1 MCCSPGRRRDI
12 LKIGILR
19 GRVVYIYVVDEKK
32 NDIMKGPEFLKYINP
47 VLTTLQANGGAG
59 NSSNVIEQIIE
70 ELGITDE
77 ELEEATSN
85 GQSRIRN
92 QIQWARFYLF
102 KAGLIDNA
110 QRGIWRLTN
119 EGLEKTLTDDDV
131 YILFK
136 GVQESVKKSPT
147 VTPKKLDQKFE
158 ETATEDEEHSIG
170 LLNLIQNLPAGGFEK
185 LCKRLLTEIGIN
197 DITITGGSGD
207 QGIDGK
213 GIVKLN
219 DVVSLNIVFQCKRY
233 KETVSP
239 HHVRD
244 FRGAMQGRG
253 EKGLI
258 ITTGRFTKEAKNEA
272 NRDGVTPIELIDGD
286 RLVEL
291 FEKHHLGLKPV
302 IVFEIDYE
310 FFKGFN

>member
-1 MCCSPGRRRDI
+1 
-12 LKIGILR
+12 
-19 GRVVYIYVVDEKK
+19 
-32 NDIMKGPEFLKYINP
+32 MKGPEFLKYINP

-70 ELGITDE
+70 SLGITDAA
-77 ELEEATSN
+77 LEEATSN
-85 GQSRIRN
+85 GQSRVRN

-119 EGLEKTLTDDDV
+119 EGLEKNLTDEDV
-131 YILFK
+131 YALFK
-136 GVQESVKKSPT
+136 GVQESVKKSP
-147 VTPKKLDQKFE
+147 VTPKKLELKFE
-158 ETATEDEEHSIG
+158 DTTTEDEEHSIG
-170 LLNLIQNLPAGGFEK
+170 LLNLIQNLPPIGFEK

-197 DITITGGSGD
+197 DIIITGGSGD

-272 NRDGVTPIELIDGD
+272 SRDGVTPIELIDGD

-310 FFKGFN
+310 FFKGFS

>member
-1 MCCSPGRRRDI
+1 M
-12 LKIGILR
+12 
-19 GRVVYIYVVDEKK
+19 
-32 NDIMKGPEFLKYINP
+32 
-47 VLTTLQANGGAG
+47 
-59 NSSNVIEQIIE
+59 
-70 ELGITDE
+70 GITDG
-77 ELEEATSN
+77 ELQETNASGE
-85 GQSRIRN
+85 SRIRN

-119 EGLEKTLTDDDV
+119 EGLEKKLTEDDV
-131 YILFK
+131 YNLMK
-136 GVQESVKKSPT
+136 SVQESVKKSPT
-147 VTPKKLDQKFE
+147 VPSKKFEEKFE
-158 ETATEDEEHSIG
+158 ETSTEDEEHSVE
-170 LLNLIQNLPAGGFEK
+170 LLYLIQNLPPAGFEK

-197 DITITGGSGD
+197 EITITGGSGD

-272 NRDGVTPIELIDGD
+272 SRDGVTPIELIDGD

-302 IVFEIDYE
+302 TVFEIDNE
-310 FFKGFN
+310 FFKGFT

>member
-1 MCCSPGRRRDI
+1 
-12 LKIGILR
+12 
-19 GRVVYIYVVDEKK
+19 
-32 NDIMKGPEFLKYINP
+32 MKGPEFLKYINP
-47 VLTTLQANGGAG
+47 VLTALQSNGGAG
-59 NSSNVIEQIIE
+59 SSSDIIEQVIDK
-70 ELGITDE
+70 LGITE
-77 ELEEATSN
+77 AELEETTSN

-102 KAGLIDNA
+102 KAGLIDNS

-119 EGLEKTLTDDDV
+119 EGLERKLNNEGV
-131 YILFK
+131 YSLFK
-136 GVQESVKKSPT
+136 GVQGIVKKTPT
-147 VTPKKLDQKFE
+147 RKPKKTNPAFE
-158 ETATEDEEHSIG
+158 NIPTEDEEHSID
-170 LLNLIQNLPAGGFEK
+170 LISIIQNLTPSGFEK

-197 DITITGGSGD
+197 EIVITGGTGD

-286 RLVEL
+286 RLIEL
-291 FEKHHLGLKPV
+291 FEKYRLGLKPV
-302 IVFEIDYE
+302 TVYEIDHD

>member
-1 MCCSPGRRRDI
+1 MK
-12 LKIGILR
+12 KII
-19 GRVVYIYVVDEKK
+19 KT
-32 NDIMKGPEFLKYINP
+32 NSMKGPEFLKYINP

-59 NSSNVIEQIIE
+59 NSSNIIEQIIE
-70 ELGITDE
+70 NLGITDE
-77 ELEEATSN
+77 ELEEPTSN

-119 EGLEKTLTDDDV
+119 EGLEKKLNDDDV
-131 YILFK
+131 YSLFK
-136 GVQESVKKSPT
+136 GVQESVKKVPSIA
-147 VTPKKLDQKFE
+147 PKKTE
-158 ETATEDEEHSIG
+158 EEFATTSTEDEEHSVG
-170 LLNLIQNLPAGGFEK
+170 LLNLIQNLPASGFEK
-185 LCKRLLTEIGIN
+185 LCKRLLIEIGIN

-233 KETVSP
+233 KEIVSP

-272 NRDGVTPIELIDGD
+272 SRDGVTPIELIDGD

-302 IVFEIDYE
+302 TVFEIDNE
-310 FFKGFN
+310 FFKGFR

>member
-1 MCCSPGRRRDI
+1 
-12 LKIGILR
+12 
-19 GRVVYIYVVDEKK
+19 
-32 NDIMKGPEFLKYINP
+32 MKGPEFLKYINP
-47 VLTTLQANGGAG
+47 VLITLQANGGAG
-59 NSSNVIEQIIE
+59 NASNVVEQIIE
-70 ELGITDE
+70 RLGISDKD
-77 ELEEATSN
+77 LEETNSN
-85 GQSRIRN
+85 GQSRVRN

-102 KAGLIDNA
+102 KAGLIDNT

-119 EGLEKTLTDDDV
+119 DGLEKILSEEEV
-131 YILFK
+131 YSLFK
-136 GVQESVKKSPT
+136 SVQESVKKPLV
-147 VTPKKLDQKFE
+147 VTPKKLELKFDD
-158 ETATEDEEHSIG
+158 TTTEDEEHSIG
-170 LLNLIQNLPAGGFEK
+170 LLNLIQKLPPAGFEK

-197 DITITGGSGD
+197 DIAITGGSGD

-213 GIVKLN
+213 GLVKLN
-219 DVVSLNIVFQCKRY
+219 DVFSLNIVFQCKRF
-233 KETVSP
+233 KEIVSP

-258 ITTGRFTKEAKNEA
+258 ITTGRFTKEARNEA

-302 IVFEIDYE
+302 IIFDIDLE
-310 FFKGFN
+310 FFKSFN

>member
-1 MCCSPGRRRDI
+1 
-12 LKIGILR
+12 
-19 GRVVYIYVVDEKK
+19 
-32 NDIMKGPEFLKYINP
+32 MKGPEFLKYLNP
-47 VLTTLQANGGAG
+47 VLTALQLNGGAG
-59 NSSNVIEQIIE
+59 DSSDIIEQVIDK
-70 ELGITDE
+70 LGITEND
-77 ELEEATSN
+77 LEEITSN

-119 EGLEKTLTDDDV
+119 EGLDRKLDDDGV
-131 YILFK
+131 YNLFK
-136 GVQESVKKSPT
+136 SVQNSVKKTPT
-147 VTPKKLDQKFE
+147 SKPKKTEPVFE
-158 ETATEDEEHSIG
+158 NIPTEDEEHSIG
-170 LLNLIQNLPAGGFEK
+170 LINIIQNLTPSGFEK

-197 DITITGGSGD
+197 EIVITGGSGD

-258 ITTGRFTKEAKNEA
+258 ITTGRFTKEAKSEA

-286 RLVEL
+286 RLIEL
-291 FEKHHLGLKPV
+291 FEKYRLGLKPV
-302 IVFEIDYE
+302 TVYEIDHD

>member
-1 MCCSPGRRRDI
+1 
-12 LKIGILR
+12 
-19 GRVVYIYVVDEKK
+19 
-32 NDIMKGPEFLKYINP
+32 MKGPEFLKYIKH
-47 VLTTLQANGGAG
+47 VLATLQANGGAG
-59 NSSNVIEQIIE
+59 NSTNVIEQVIE
-70 ELGITDE
+70 KLGITED
-77 ELEEATSN
+77 ELEQVTSN
-85 GQSRIRN
+85 GHSRIRN

-102 KAGLIDNA
+102 KAGLIENSE
-110 QRGIWRLTN
+110 RGTWRLTN
-119 EGLEKTLTDDDV
+119 EGLEKKLSDDDV
-131 YILFK
+131 YTMFRS
-136 GVQESVKKSPT
+136 VQESVKKTPT
-147 VTPKKLDQKFE
+147 VTPKKSEIKFE
-158 ETATEDEEHSIG
+158 DTTTEDEEHAVK
-170 LLNLIQNLPAGGFEK
+170 LLNLIQSLSAAGFEK

-197 DITITGGSGD
+197 DITVTGGSGD

-272 NRDGVTPIELIDGD
+272 YRDGVTPIELIDGD

-291 FEKHHLGLKPV
+291 FEKQTLGLKPV

-310 FFKGFN
+310 FFKAFD

>member
-1 MCCSPGRRRDI
+1 
-12 LKIGILR
+12 
-19 GRVVYIYVVDEKK
+19 
-32 NDIMKGPEFLKYINP
+32 MKGPEFLKYINP
-47 VLTTLQANGGAG
+47 VLITLQSNGGAG
-59 NSSNVIEQIIE
+59 NSSNVMEQITE
-70 ELGITDE
+70 NLGITE
-77 ELEEATSN
+77 EQLEDVTSN

-102 KAGLIDNA
+102 KAGLIDNN

-119 EGLEKTLTDDDV
+119 EGIEKKLSDDDV
-131 YILFK
+131 YDLFK
-136 GVQESVKKSPT
+136 GVQKSVRKMPMVSTKKPET
-147 VTPKKLDQKFE
+147 KFE
-158 ETATEDEEHSIG
+158 ETATEDEEHTVS
-170 LLNLIQNLPAGGFEK
+170 LLNLIQNLPAAGFEK

-197 DITITGGSGD
+197 DIIITGGSGD

-272 NRDGVTPIELIDGD
+272 SRDGVTPIELIDGD

-291 FEKHHLGLKPV
+291 FEKHQLGLKPV

-310 FFKGFN
+310 FFKGFNLK

>member
-1 MCCSPGRRRDI
+1 
-12 LKIGILR
+12 
-19 GRVVYIYVVDEKK
+19 
-32 NDIMKGPEFLKYINP
+32 MKVPEFLKYINP
-47 VLTTLQANGGAG
+47 VLTTLQSNGGAG
-59 NSSNVIEQIIE
+59 EVTDVIEQVIDK
-70 ELGITDE
+70 LGITE
-77 ELEEATSN
+77 SELEETTSN

-119 EGLEKTLTDDDV
+119 EGLYKKLSTDEV
-131 YILFK
+131 YNLFK
-136 GVQESVKKSPT
+136 NVQESVKKDAPSPA
-147 VTPKKLDQKFE
+147 KKIEPKFE
-158 ETATEDEEHSIG
+158 NTSTEDEEHSVG
-170 LLNLIQNLPAGGFEK
+170 LISIIQSLPAVGFEK

-197 DITITGGSGD
+197 EIIITGGSGD

-272 NRDGVTPIELIDGD
+272 NRDGVTPIELIDGS

-291 FEKHHLGLKPV
+291 FEKYRLGLKPV
-302 IVFEIDYE
+302 TVFEIDQE
-310 FFKGFN
+310 FFRSFN

>member
-1 MCCSPGRRRDI
+1 M
-12 LKIGILR
+12 
-19 GRVVYIYVVDEKK
+19 
-32 NDIMKGPEFLKYINP
+32 
-47 VLTTLQANGGAG
+47 
-59 NSSNVIEQIIE
+59 
-70 ELGITDE
+70 
-77 ELEEATSN
+77 
-85 GQSRIRN
+85 
-92 QIQWARFYLF
+92 
-102 KAGLIDNA
+102 
-110 QRGIWRLTN
+110 
-119 EGLEKTLTDDDV
+119 
-131 YILFK
+131 
-136 GVQESVKKSPT
+136 
-147 VTPKKLDQKFE
+147 
-158 ETATEDEEHSIG
+158 
-170 LLNLIQNLPAGGFEK
+170 LNLIQSIPAHGFEK

-197 DITITGGSGD
+197 DITVTGGSGD

-213 GIVKLN
+213 GLVKLN

-272 NRDGVTPIELIDGD
+272 NRDGVTPIELIDGN

-302 IVFEIDYE
+302 TVYEIDYE

>member
-1 MCCSPGRRRDI
+1 
-12 LKIGILR
+12 
-19 GRVVYIYVVDEKK
+19 
-32 NDIMKGPEFLKYINP
+32 MKGPEFLKYINP
-47 VLTTLQANGGAG
+47 VLKTLQANGGAG

-70 ELGITDE
+70 TLGVSDE
-77 ELEEATSN
+77 ELEEITSN
-85 GQSRIRN
+85 GQSRVRN

-102 KAGLIDNA
+102 KAGLIDNT

-119 EGLEKTLTDDDV
+119 EGLEKSLTDEDV
-131 YILFK
+131 YNLFK
-136 GVQESVKKSPT
+136 SVQENVKKSPT
-147 VTPKKLDQKFE
+147 ATPKKVEIKFE
-158 ETATEDEEHSIG
+158 DTATEDEEHTIG
-170 LLNLIQNLPAGGFEK
+170 LLNIIQNLPAAGFEK

-197 DITITGGSGD
+197 DIAITGGSGD

-272 NRDGVTPIELIDGD
+272 NRDGVTPIELIDGE

-291 FEKHHLGLKPV
+291 FEKYHLGLKPV
-302 IVFEIDYE
+302 IVFEIDNE

>member
-1 MCCSPGRRRDI
+1 
-12 LKIGILR
+12 
-19 GRVVYIYVVDEKK
+19 
-32 NDIMKGPEFLKYINP
+32 MKGPEFLKYINP
-47 VLTTLQANGGAG
+47 VLTTLQSNGGAG
-59 NSSNVIEQIIE
+59 NSSDVIEQVIDK
-70 ELGITDE
+70 LGITE
-77 ELEEATSN
+77 TELEETTSN

-110 QRGIWRLTN
+110 QRGIWRLTK
-119 EGLEKTLTDDDV
+119 EGLDKKLSTNDDV
-131 YILFK
+131 YNLFK
-136 GVQESVKKSPT
+136 RVQDSVKK
-147 VTPKKLDQKFE
+147 TPSSKPQKAEPKFE
-158 ETATEDEEHSIG
+158 NITTEDEEHSID
-170 LLNLIQNLPAGGFEK
+170 LINIIQNLTPSGFEK

-197 DITITGGSGD
+197 EIAITGGSGD

-219 DVVSLNIVFQCKRY
+219 DVVGLNIVFQCKRY

-258 ITTGRFTKEAKNEA
+258 ITTGRFTKEAKGEA

-291 FEKHHLGLKPV
+291 FEKYQLGLKPV
-302 IVFEIDYE
+302 TVFEIDQE
-310 FFKGFN
+310 FFKSFN

>member
-1 MCCSPGRRRDI
+1 M
-12 LKIGILR
+12 
-19 GRVVYIYVVDEKK
+19 
-32 NDIMKGPEFLKYINP
+32 NGPEFLRYINP
-47 VLTTLQANGGAG
+47 VLTVLQANGGAG
-59 NSSNVIEQIIE
+59 ESSDVIEQVIE
-70 ELGITDE
+70 KLGISE
-77 ELEEATSN
+77 SELEETTAN
-85 GQSRIRN
+85 GQSRVKN

-102 KAGLIDNA
+102 KAGLIDKG

-119 EGLEKTLTDDDV
+119 EGLERQLDDKDV
-131 YILFK
+131 YEIFK
-136 GVQESVKKSPT
+136 GVQDSVKKT
-147 VTPKKLDQKFE
+147 RKEKKEKKEPIFE
-158 ETATEDEEHSIG
+158 NLPTEDEVHTAELINIIQG
-170 LLNLIQNLPAGGFEK
+170 LSPSGFEK

-197 DITITGGSGD
+197 EIMITGGSGD
-207 QGIDGK
+207 QGIDGR
-213 GIVKLN
+213 GIVRIN

-291 FEKHHLGLKPV
+291 FEKYQLGLKPV
-302 IVFEIDYE
+302 TIFEIDRE
-310 FFKGFN
+310 FFKSFI

>member
-1 MCCSPGRRRDI
+1 
-12 LKIGILR
+12 
-19 GRVVYIYVVDEKK
+19 
-32 NDIMKGPEFLKYINP
+32 MKGPEFLKYIKP

-59 NSSNVIEQIIE
+59 NSTNVIEQIIE
-70 ELGITDE
+70 KLGITEE
-77 ELEEATSN
+77 ELEQATSN

-102 KAGLIDNA
+102 KAGLIDNS

-119 EGLEKTLTDDDV
+119 EGLEKKLTDDDV
-131 YILFK
+131 YMLFK
-136 GVQESVKKSPT
+136 GVQESVKKTPT
-147 VTPKKLDQKFE
+147 VTPKKLEIKFE
-158 ETATEDEEHSIG
+158 DTTTEDEEHSIG
-170 LLNLIQNLPAGGFEK
+170 LLNLIQSLPSVGFEK
-185 LCKRLLTEIGIN
+185 LCKRLLIEIGIN
-197 DITITGGSGD
+197 DITVTGGSGD

-302 IVFEIDYE
+302 VIFEIDHE

>member
-1 MCCSPGRRRDI
+1 
-12 LKIGILR
+12 
-19 GRVVYIYVVDEKK
+19 
-32 NDIMKGPEFLKYINP
+32 MKGPEFLKYINP
-47 VLTTLQANGGAG
+47 VLTTLQENGGAG
-59 NSSNVIEQIIE
+59 NSTNVIEQIITK
-70 ELGITDE
+70 LGITE
-77 ELEEATSN
+77 KELEEATSN

-102 KAGLIDNA
+102 KAGFIDNA

-119 EGLEKTLTDDDV
+119 EGLEKKLTDDDV
-131 YILFK
+131 YALFK
-136 GVQESVKKSPT
+136 GVQESVKKTPT
-147 VTPKKLDQKFE
+147 SIPKKHDQKFD

-170 LLNLIQNLPAGGFEK
+170 LLTLIQNLPASGFEK

-197 DITITGGSGD
+197 DIIVTGGSGD

-258 ITTGRFTKEAKNEA
+258 ITTGRFTKEAKGEA
-272 NRDGVTPIELIDGD
+272 SRDGVTPIELIDGD

-302 IVFEIDYE
+302 TVFEIDHE
-310 FFKGFN
+310 FFKGFT

>member
-1 MCCSPGRRRDI
+1 
-12 LKIGILR
+12 
-19 GRVVYIYVVDEKK
+19 
-32 NDIMKGPEFLKYINP
+32 MKGPEFIKYVNP
-47 VLTTLQANGGAG
+47 VLTILQENGGAG
-59 NSSNVIEQIIE
+59 NSTDVIEQVIE
-70 ELGITDE
+70 KLGITE
-77 ELEEATSN
+77 QELEEATSN

-102 KAGLIDNA
+102 KAGLIDNS
-110 QRGIWRLTN
+110 QRGTWRLTN
-119 EGLEKTLTDDDV
+119 EGLEKKLSNEDV

-136 GVQESVKKSPT
+136 GVQERVKKPIAST
-147 VTPKKLDQKFE
+147 NTPKKRELKFE
-158 ETATEDEEHSIG
+158 ITTTEDEEHSLG
-170 LLNLIQNLPAGGFEK
+170 LINIIQALPPNGFEK
-185 LCKRLLTEIGIN
+185 LCKRLLIEIGIN

-244 FRGAMQGRG
+244 F
-253 EKGLI
+253 
-258 ITTGRFTKEAKNEA
+258 
-272 NRDGVTPIELIDGD
+272 VTPIELIDGD

-291 FEKHHLGLKPV
+291 FEKHQLGLKPV
-302 IVFEIDYE
+302 TVYEIDHE
-310 FFKGFN
+310 FFKSFN

>member
-1 MCCSPGRRRDI
+1 
-12 LKIGILR
+12 
-19 GRVVYIYVVDEKK
+19 
-32 NDIMKGPEFLKYINP
+32 MKGPEFLKYINP
-47 VLTTLQANGGAG
+47 VLTTLQADGGAG
-59 NSSNVIEQIIE
+59 NSSNIIEQIIE
-70 ELGITDE
+70 SLGITDE
-77 ELEEATSN
+77 ELEEPTSN

-119 EGLEKTLTDDDV
+119 EGLEKKLNDEDV
-131 YILFK
+131 YSLFK
-136 GVQESVKKSPT
+136 GVQESVKKTPIIA
-147 VTPKKLDQKFE
+147 PKKIEEKFE
-158 ETATEDEEHSIG
+158 TTSTEDEEHSVG
-170 LLNLIQNLPAGGFEK
+170 LLNLIQNLPASGFEK

-272 NRDGVTPIELIDGD
+272 SRDGVTPIELIDGD

-302 IVFEIDYE
+302 TVFEIDNE
-310 FFKGFN
+310 FFKGFS

>member
-1 MCCSPGRRRDI
+1 MCLTNNS
-12 LKIGILR
+12 KQF
-19 GRVVYIYVVDEKK
+19 
-32 NDIMKGPEFLKYINP
+32 MKGPEFLKYIKP
-47 VLTTLQANGGAG
+47 VLSILQSNGGAG
-59 NSSNVIEQIIE
+59 LSSDVIEQVIDK
-70 ELGITDE
+70 LGITE
-77 ELEEATSN
+77 IELEDTTSN

-119 EGLEKTLTDDDV
+119 DGLDRNLNDDDV
-131 YILFK
+131 YELFK
-136 GVQESVKKSPT
+136 GVQNSVKKPST
-147 VTPKKLDQKFE
+147 SNAKKSEPKFE
-158 ETATEDEEHSIG
+158 NIATEDEEHSVG
-170 LLNLIQNLPAGGFEK
+170 LMNIIQSLSPAGFEK

-197 DITITGGSGD
+197 EIIITGGTGD

-219 DVVSLNIVFQCKRY
+219 DVVSLNIVFQCKKY

-272 NRDGVTPIELIDGD
+272 NRDGVTPIELIDSD

-291 FEKHHLGLKPV
+291 FEKYRLGLKPL
-302 IVFEIDYE
+302 IVFEIDQE

>member
-1 MCCSPGRRRDI
+1 
-12 LKIGILR
+12 
-19 GRVVYIYVVDEKK
+19 
-32 NDIMKGPEFLKYINP
+32 MKGPEFLNYINP
-47 VLTTLQANGGAG
+47 VLTTLQSNGGAG
-59 NSSNVIEQIIE
+59 DSSDVIEQVIDKMK
-70 ELGITDE
+70 ITE
-77 ELEEATSN
+77 AELEEVTAN
-85 GQSRIRN
+85 GQSRVRN

-119 EGLEKTLTDDDV
+119 TGLDKKLSNDDV
-131 YILFK
+131 YKLFK
-136 GVQESVKKSPT
+136 SVQDSVKKISPIKSQKEE
-147 VTPKKLDQKFE
+147 PKFE
-158 ETATEDEEHSIG
+158 NVSTEDEEHSSSLISIIQG
-170 LLNLIQNLPAGGFEK
+170 LSASGFEK

-197 DITITGGSGD
+197 EIIITGGSGD

-219 DVVSLNIVFQCKRY
+219 DVVGLNIVFQCKRY

-253 EKGLI
+253 EKGLV
-258 ITTGRFTKEAKNEA
+258 ITTGRFTKEARNEA

-286 RLVEL
+286 RLVDL
-291 FEKHHLGLKPV
+291 FEKYRLGLKPV
-302 IVFEIDYE
+302 TIFEIDQE
-310 FFKGFN
+310 FFKSFN

>member
-1 MCCSPGRRRDI
+1 
-12 LKIGILR
+12 
-19 GRVVYIYVVDEKK
+19 
-32 NDIMKGPEFLKYINP
+32 MKGPEFLKYVTP
-47 VLTTLQANGGAG
+47 VLTALQLNGGAG
-59 NSSNVIEQIIE
+59 DSSDIIEQVIDK
-70 ELGITDE
+70 LGITE
-77 ELEEATSN
+77 KELEETTAN

-119 EGLEKTLTDDDV
+119 EGLDRKLNDEGV
-131 YILFK
+131 YNLFK
-136 GVQESVKKSPT
+136 SVQDSVKKTPT
-147 VTPKKLDQKFE
+147 AKPKKTEPVFE
-158 ETATEDEEHSIG
+158 NIPTEDEEHSIG
-170 LLNLIQNLPAGGFEK
+170 LINIIQNLTPSGFEK

-197 DITITGGSGD
+197 EIVITGGSGD

-253 EKGLI
+253 EKGLV
-258 ITTGRFTKEAKNEA
+258 ITTGRFTKEAKGEA

-286 RLVEL
+286 RLIEL
-291 FEKHHLGLKPV
+291 FEKYRLGLKPV
-302 IVFEIDYE
+302 TVYEIDHE

>member
-1 MCCSPGRRRDI
+1 MKVSFTK
-12 LKIGILR
+12 LKTRTL
-19 GRVVYIYVVDEKK
+19 
-32 NDIMKGPEFLKYINP
+32 NDHTQSNIMKGPEFLKYINP
-47 VLTTLQANGGAG
+47 VLTALQSNGGAAD
-59 NSSNVIEQIIE
+59 SSDVIEQVIDK
-70 ELGITDE
+70 LKITE
-77 ELEEATSN
+77 SELEETTSN
-85 GQSRIRN
+85 GQSRVRN

-119 EGLEKTLTDDDV
+119 EGLDKKLSDDDV
-131 YILFK
+131 YKLFR
-136 GVQESVKKSPT
+136 GVQDSVRKTPT
-147 VTPKKLDQKFE
+147 AKPQKAEPKFE
-158 ETATEDEEHSIG
+158 NIPTDDEEHSVG
-170 LLNLIQNLPAGGFEK
+170 LINLIQNLPAVGFEK

-197 DITITGGSGD
+197 EIVITGGTGD

-286 RLVEL
+286 RLIEL
-291 FEKHHLGLKPV
+291 FEKYRLGLKPV
-302 IVFEIDYE
+302 TVFEIDHE

>member
-1 MCCSPGRRRDI
+1 
-12 LKIGILR
+12 
-19 GRVVYIYVVDEKK
+19 
-32 NDIMKGPEFLKYINP
+32 MKGPEFLKYIKP
-47 VLTTLQANGGAG
+47 VLLALQENGGAG
-59 NSSNVIEQIIE
+59 NSTNVIEHVIE
-70 ELGITDE
+70 ILGITDK
-77 ELEEATSN
+77 ELEETTSN

-119 EGLEKTLTDDDV
+119 DGLEKNLSDDDV
-131 YILFK
+131 YKLFK
-136 GVQESVKKSPT
+136 GVQQRFKKSSVAKTEKPEI
-147 VTPKKLDQKFE
+147 KFE
-158 ETATEDEEHSIG
+158 ETSTEDEEHSLG
-170 LLNLIQNLPAGGFEK
+170 LLNLIQSLSSSGFEK

-197 DITITGGSGD
+197 EISITGGSGD
-207 QGIDGK
+207 KGIDGK

-219 DVVSLNIVFQCKRY
+219 DVVSLDIVFQCKRY

-258 ITTGRFTKEAKNEA
+258 ITTGRFTKDAKGEAS
-272 NRDGVTPIELIDGD
+272 RDGVTPIELIDGD
-286 RLVEL
+286 RLVDL
-291 FEKHHLGLKPV
+291 FEKYQLGLKPLMV
-302 IVFEIDYE
+302 YEIDYE
-310 FFKGFN
+310 FFKGFI

>member
-1 MCCSPGRRRDI
+1 
-12 LKIGILR
+12 
-19 GRVVYIYVVDEKK
+19 
-32 NDIMKGPEFLKYINP
+32 MKGPEFLKYVNP

-70 ELGITDE
+70 QLGITDE

-119 EGLEKTLTDDDV
+119 EGLEKNLSDEDV
-131 YILFK
+131 YTLFK

-147 VTPKKLDQKFE
+147 NSPKKVDKKSEEKFE
-158 ETATEDEEHSIG
+158 ETATEDEEHTIG
-170 LLNLIQNLPAGGFEK
+170 LLNIIQNLPAAGFEK

-213 GIVKLN
+213 GLVKLN

>member
-1 MCCSPGRRRDI
+1 
-12 LKIGILR
+12 
-19 GRVVYIYVVDEKK
+19 
-32 NDIMKGPEFLKYINP
+32 MKGPEFLKYINP

-70 ELGITDE
+70 SLGITDE

-119 EGLEKTLTDDDV
+119 EALEIKLTNDDV
-131 YILFK
+131 YTLFK
-136 GVQESVKKSPT
+136 GVQDSIKKSPT
-147 VTPKKLDQKFE
+147 IIQKKQELKFE
-158 ETATEDEEHSIG
+158 DTTTEDEEHTIG
-170 LLNLIQNLPAGGFEK
+170 LLNLIQNLPPAGFEK

-272 NRDGVTPIELIDGD
+272 SRDGVTPIELIDGD
-286 RLVEL
+286 RLVNL

-310 FFKGFN
+310 FFKGFT

>member
-1 MCCSPGRRRDI
+1 
-12 LKIGILR
+12 
-19 GRVVYIYVVDEKK
+19 
-32 NDIMKGPEFLKYINP
+32 MKGPEFLKYITP

-59 NSSNVIEQIIE
+59 NSTNVIEQIIDN
-70 ELGITDE
+70 LGITNE
-77 ELEEATSN
+77 ELEQVTSN
-85 GQSRIRN
+85 GQSRVRN

-102 KAGLIDNA
+102 KAGIIDNS
-110 QRGIWRLTN
+110 QRGIWRLTK
-119 EGLEKTLTDDDV
+119 EGLEKRLSEEDV
-131 YILFK
+131 YTLFK
-136 GVQESVKKSPT
+136 SVQESVKKTPA
-147 VTPKKLDQKFE
+147 VTPKKSDLKFE
-158 ETATEDEEHSIG
+158 DTSTEDEEHSPS
-170 LLNLIQNLPAGGFEK
+170 LLNLIQILPAPGFER
-185 LCKRLLTEIGIN
+185 LCKRLLTEIGIH

-291 FEKHHLGLKPV
+291 FEKHQLGLKPV
-302 IVFEIDYE
+302 VVFEIDYE
-310 FFKGFN
+310 FFKGFH

>member
-1 MCCSPGRRRDI
+1 MQERRNGKRGKGLGLKHNDSKI
-12 LKIGILR
+12 LTKITT
-19 GRVVYIYVVDEKK
+19 
-32 NDIMKGPEFLKYINP
+32 MKGPEFLKYINP

-59 NSSNVIEQIIE
+59 NSSNIIEQIIE
-70 ELGITDE
+70 NLGITEE
-77 ELEEATSN
+77 ELEEPTSN

-110 QRGIWRLTN
+110 QRGTWRLTN
-119 EGLEKTLTDDDV
+119 EGLEKKLTDEDV
-131 YILFK
+131 YTLFK
-136 GVQESVKKSPT
+136 GVQESVKKNPII
-147 VTPKKLDQKFE
+147 TPKKSEEEFE
-158 ETATEDEEHSIG
+158 TTSTEDEEHSVG
-170 LLNLIQNLPAGGFEK
+170 LLNLIQNLPTSGFEK

-272 NRDGVTPIELIDGD
+272 SRDGVTPIELIDGD

-291 FEKHHLGLKPV
+291 FEKHRLGLKPV
-302 IVFEIDYE
+302 TVFEIDNE
-310 FFKGFN
+310 FFKGFS

>member
-1 MCCSPGRRRDI
+1 
-12 LKIGILR
+12 
-19 GRVVYIYVVDEKK
+19 
-32 NDIMKGPEFLKYINP
+32 MKGPEFLKYINP
-47 VLTTLQANGGAG
+47 VLTTLQSNGGAG
-59 NSSNVIEQIIE
+59 ESSDVIEQVIDK
-70 ELGITDE
+70 LGITE
-77 ELEEATSN
+77 AELEETTSN

-102 KAGLIDNA
+102 KAGIIDNA

-119 EGLEKTLTDDDV
+119 DGLDRKLNDEGV
-131 YILFK
+131 YNLFK
-136 GVQESVKKSPT
+136 GVQNSVKKTPT
-147 VTPKKLDQKFE
+147 SKPKKAEPVFE
-158 ETATEDEEHSIG
+158 NIATEDEEHSIC
-170 LLNLIQNLPAGGFEK
+170 LINIIQSLTPSGFEK

-197 DITITGGSGD
+197 EIVITGGSGD

-291 FEKHHLGLKPV
+291 FEKYRLGLKPMT
-302 IVFEIDYE
+302 VFEIDQE
-310 FFKGFN
+310 FFKGFH

>member
-1 MCCSPGRRRDI
+1 
-12 LKIGILR
+12 
-19 GRVVYIYVVDEKK
+19 
-32 NDIMKGPEFLKYINP
+32 MKGPEFLRYINP
-47 VLTTLQANGGAG
+47 VLTILQANGGAG
-59 NSSNVIEQIIE
+59 DSTNVIEQVIE
-70 ELGITDE
+70 KLGITDE
-77 ELEEATSN
+77 ELEQTTSN

-102 KAGLIDNA
+102 KAGLIDNS
-110 QRGIWRLTN
+110 QRGVWRLTN
-119 EGLEKTLTDDDV
+119 EGLEKNISDDDV
-131 YILFK
+131 YSLFK
-136 GVQESVKKSPT
+136 SVQESVKKVPT
-147 VTPKKLDQKFE
+147 TTAPIDKPKKLEKEFE
-158 ETATEDEEHSIG
+158 ETTTEDEEHSLS
-170 LLNLIQNLPAGGFEK
+170 LLNLIHNLPAAGFEK

-197 DITITGGSGD
+197 DIVVTGGSGD

-213 GIVKLN
+213 GLVKLN
-219 DVVSLNIVFQCKRY
+219 DVVSLNIVFQCKKY

-286 RLVEL
+286 RLVQL

-302 IVFEIDYE
+302 VVFEIDHE
-310 FFKGFN
+310 FFKSFY